1 MHGPQNDKVFY
12 VSSVEPNL
20 VVIHDHSFGFPQPFS
35 QHCPLLDRGTNQD
48 VYDEGNGYGEIGH
61 VEAIL
66 VQVVE
71 KVLISEYL
79 GSRDGDVDRH
89 RDHGVEAHD
98 RVVNAV
104 AGLTG
109 QEAML
114 RTLNVMNGGHG
125 DEILE
130 GILGGILYYFF

>member
-1 MHGPQNDKVFY
+1 M
-12 VSSVEPNL
+12 
-20 VVIHDHSFGFPQPFS
+20 VIHDHSFGFPQPFP
-35 QHCPLLDRGTNQD
+35 QHCPLLDYGKNQD
-48 VYDEGNGYGEIGH
+48 VDNEGNGYGEIGH

-109 QEAML
+109 
-114 RTLNVMNGGHG
+114 
-125 DEILE
+125 
-130 GILGGILYYFF
+130 